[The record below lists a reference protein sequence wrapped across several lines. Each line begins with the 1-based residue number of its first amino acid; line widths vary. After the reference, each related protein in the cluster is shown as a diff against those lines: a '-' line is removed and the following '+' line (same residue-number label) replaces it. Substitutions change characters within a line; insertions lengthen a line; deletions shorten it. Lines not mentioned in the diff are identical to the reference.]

1 MSIAD
6 KLDAAKMPRETAA
19 VTLDPAA
26 MQVTSEAMASPPS
39 AEFYSDVLTFLLN
52 GERVT
57 LVDPD
62 LTVLLVD
69 FLRRPE
75 IGLTGM
81 KLVCGE
87 GGCGACTVTV
97 SRYDPVT
104 KATSSRPVNACL
116 HPLCA
121 LDGASVTT
129 VEGIGSTR
137 TGLHPIQRRVAECN
151 GSQCGFCTP
160 GWVMSMYGLLQNDP
174 APTAQTIEDHFDGNL
189 CRCTGMRPILDAMQT
204 FADGNGVPEPAPL
217 TLAGE
222 ETIALADA
230 LAFPR
235 AAASLEAAARV
246 LASGGRFALAA
257 QLAGAADQSCRDL
270 DVVPNPLRL
279 RLRAGFDHAREA
291 LGEEDCAR
299 ELEAGRKLTITDAL
313 ERALAEV
320 EALEPAKSVPAG
332 EPRLGGG

>member
-52 GERVT
+52 GEPVT

-62 LTVLLVD
+62 PTVLLVD

-75 IGLTGM
+75 IGLTGT

-116 HPLCA
+116 NPLCA
-121 LDGASVTT
+121 LDGSP
-129 VEGIGSTR
+129 
-137 TGLHPIQRRVAECN
+137 LHAGDR
-151 GSQCGFCTP
+151 
-160 GWVMSMYGLLQNDP
+160 P
-174 APTAQTIEDHFDGNL
+174 AARGD
-189 CRCTGMRPILDAMQT
+189 
-204 FADGNGVPEPAPL
+204 GVPRGRKPHPRARDRD
-217 TLAGE
+217 AG
-222 ETIALADA
+222 AADVPGRGIV
-230 LAFPR
+230 PR

-270 DVVPNPLRL
+270 DVVASPLRL
-279 RLRAGFDHAREA
+279 RLRAGFDPAREA
-291 LGEEDCAR
+291 LGEEDYAR